1 MNELLTELKELNR
14 SKNEIEEKLKKVKE
28 ELESA
33 YLTEEGYKDDTITIN
48 YTKPSR
54 SLSIDLAAL
63 EKKEPDLYSDLLN
76 DYQKV
81 TERKGSYR
89 YSFK

>member
-1 MNELLTELKELNR
+1 MEELIKKLKELNDN
-14 SKNEIEEKLKKVKE
+14 KIKLDDEIKKIKE

-33 YLTEEGYKDDTITIN
+33 YLTEEGYKNDYVSVT
-48 YTKPSR
+48 YSKPSK
-54 SLSIDLAAL
+54 SVSIDLKEL